1 MADIIE
7 MIRRDVEDDVSLKV
21 RAFTVDML
29 KKGFLVKRK
38 TIRVSGRV
46 ANEHDRDKI
55 AGIVNHHA
63 GDGYDIEI
71 DIRVEEPAEA

>member
-7 MIRRDVEDDVSLKV
+7 MIRRDVEDDGAIKA
-21 RAFTVDML
+21 RAFTVDL
-29 KKGFLVKRK
+29 LTKGFLVKRR

-46 ANEHDRDKI
+46 ANEHERDKI

-63 GDGYDIEI
+63 GDGYDIEMNVRI
-71 DIRVEEPAEA
+71 EEPAEA